1 MVSHLKTLFPALD
14 SGRTWTT
21 GAQGTCTSGRPQTQP
36 RCGEPRPTHWSYVLG
51 SRGAGPLPR
60 TSAAAGFQ
68 PTSSSLTAGWLPHSA
83 PGGAGA
89 RVGGEVWAQKLSSY
103 LGERLSP
110 GTRPPPPLEGFP
122 DSWRVTKATEPSL
135 CLRDPHGDQLQWE
148 TLNQACGHDVELTD
162 IWESGRK

>member
-1 MVSHLKTLFPALD
+1 MEVLGQDLVLQTWVYRSFQKT
-14 SGRTWTT
+14 
-21 GAQGTCTSGRPQTQP
+21 QGTRSEAYLLRGAASSVHGSCSLPPLLRPRPPPPTLQP
-36 RCGEPRPTHWSYVLG
+36 LRPTHWSYVLG

-135 CLRDPHGDQLQWE
+135 
-148 TLNQACGHDVELTD
+148 
-162 IWESGRK
+162 